1 MQRNLKENTVLSF
14 DGFLTEA
21 KNLHLEHLEDEIL
34 NNGVVGTRGAINF
47 LQSLRDMLAGNAK
60 SSVNVTVKWDGAP
73 AVFAGIN
80 PENDPFFVGTKGV
93 FNKNAKIKYTIDDI
107 DRNHPGT
114 GLNQKLK
121 VALTELSKLAIK
133 DVLQGDM
140 MFTQD
145 DLEKKT
151 IDGKQYITFQP
162 NTIVY
167 AVPMESASR
176 ILSSTMGIVF
186 HTTYHGKTM
195 EDMSASFTVNLRGLA
210 KNAGVWFSDASYKD
224 TSGTINFNKAETDAI
239 TKILSKAGKT
249 FHTLKADVLT
259 HIAEDDE
266 IKILVK
272 TFNNTKV
279 RAGEKITNTRMH
291 TKGLI
296 EYIYDKLKKDVD
308 KVKRQQVKDI
318 KQMKMDTYMKFFR
331 SSSSQLVKIFDMQN
345 LLVDAKDMIIRKL
358 EKSKGVMDTFV
369 RTNNGY
375 KVTQP
380 EGFVA
385 IDKIG
390 KAVKLVDRL
399 EFAHQNFT
407 AAKAW
412 DK

>member
-1 MQRNLKENTVLSF
+1 MLTF

-34 NNGVVGTRGAINF
+34 NNGVMGTRGAINF

-80 PENDPFFVGTKGV
+80 PENDQFFVGTKGV
-93 FNKNAKIKYTIDDI
+93 FNKNAKINYTADDI

-121 VALTELSKLAIK
+121 VALTELSKLGIK

-145 DLEKKT
+145 DLEKET
-151 IDGKQYITFQP
+151 IRGKQYITFQP

-195 EDMSASFTVNLRGLA
+195 EDMSASFTVNLRGLD
-210 KNAGVWFSDASYKD
+210 KNTGVWFSDANYKD
-224 TSGTINFNKAETDAI
+224 TSGTINFNMAETKEI
-239 TKILSKAGKT
+239 TRVLSQAGKT

-266 IKILVK
+266 VKTLVK

-279 RAGEKITNTRMH
+279 RAGEKITNTKMH
-291 TKGLI
+291 TSGLI
-296 EYIYDKLKKDVD
+296 AYIYDKLKKYVD

-331 SSSSQLVKIFDMQN
+331 SNSSQLVKIFDMQN

-369 RTNNGY
+369 RTSNGY

-385 IDKIG
+385 IDRIG

>member
-1 MQRNLKENTVLSF
+1 MLTF

-34 NNGVVGTRGAINF
+34 NNGLVGTRGAINF

-80 PENDPFFVGTKGV
+80 PENDQFFVGTKGV
-93 FNKNAKIKYTIDDI
+93 FNKNAKINYTIDDI

-121 VALTELSKLAIK
+121 VALTELSKLGIK